1 MLHPWS
7 LGVAGIALVF
17 GLWALLAGLQLVD
30 KLFLPT
36 PAAVLAAGHE
46 LAANG
51 QLWSDITA
59 SLLRVLAGFGLSALV
74 ALPLG
79 IAMGANATFCRLLEP
94 LLALLRYMPA
104 PAFIPL
110 LIIYF
115 GLGELPKVLLIFI
128 GTLFF
133 NTLMIMDAVKFVPR
147 ELLETALTLGGKKRD
162 LLLRVIAPFIAP
174 QVLDAFRIN
183 MAAAWNLVIVA
194 ELVAA
199 DSGLGKRITLA
210 QRFLRTDQIF
220 LGLIVIGLI
229 GLVIASLVNMFL
241 NLPMMGFIISILGVF
256 IFAGLIAFD
265 TQRLKLMY
273 YDLGGDQAS
282 TAVATNFGALSL
294 YLNFINLFQFLPFFA
309 GHHVKDAVHPTHF
322 VCAIL
327 DLSEEL
333 KEPICFAREWIVRRR
348 D

>member
-1 MLHPWS
+1 MPFLPTIWRSRLRRLLLHPWS
-7 LGVAGIALVF
+7 LGVAGIALLL
-17 GLWALLAGLQLVD
+17 GLWALVASLSILD
-30 KLFLPT
+30 PLFLPT
-36 PAAVLAAGHE
+36 PGAVLAAGGE
-46 LAANG
+46 EVANG
-51 QLWSDITA
+51 DLWRDISA
-59 SLLRVLAGFGLSALV
+59 SVLRVLGGFGLSALV

-79 IAMGANATFCRLLEP
+79 IAMGTKVSLCRLLEP

-115 GLGELPKVLLIFI
+115 GVGELPKVLLIFI

-147 ELLETALTLGGKKRD
+147 ELLETTLTLGGRKRD
-162 LLLRVIAPFIAP
+162 LLLRVITPYIAP

-199 DSGLGKRITLA
+199 DSGLGKHITLA

-229 GLVIASLVNMFL
+229 GL
-241 NLPMMGFIISILGVF
+241 
-256 IFAGLIAFD
+256 LI
-265 TQRLKLMY
+265 
-273 YDLGGDQAS
+273 
-282 TAVATNFGALSL
+282 
-294 YLNFINLFQFLPFFA
+294 
-309 GHHVKDAVHPTHF
+309 
-322 VCAIL
+322 
-327 DLSEEL
+327 DLSFRML
-333 KEPICFAREWIVRRR
+333 MRRSCAWAT
-348 D
+348 